1 MSTVAE
7 VIDNVLIIL
16 SEDNNYQLCRR
27 EKNPISGKFHYS
39 KLQYGDILKL
49 RKNLVSHFGANGK

>member
-7 VIDNVLIIL
+7 VIDNVLIVL
-16 SEDNNYQLCRR
+16 SDDNNYQLCRR

-49 RKNLVSHFGANGK
+49 RKKLVSHFGANGK

>member
-1 MSTVAE
+1 MPTVVE
-7 VIDNVLIIL
+7 VIDETLTLL
-16 SEDNNYQLCRR
+16 SADNNYQLCRR